1 MKKKKRQSIKTL
13 IVSDIMMIICICM
26 LLYPISSDLWNAQH
40 TSKMFGG
47 YQKNVE
53 SMDQDTYDQVLKQ
66 AEEYNETL
74 RDRGASRFTMSE
86 EERQVYESC
95 LKIPGTDVMG
105 YITCDKIGVKNV
117 PIYHGTGSAVLQS
130 GVGHYEGSSLP
141 IGGSSTHCVLS
152 GHTGMAGLKM
162 FSELT
167 KLEIGDLFQIKVL
180 DQTLTYQV
188 DDIHQ
193 VYPDDL
199 SYLGIEEGKDY
210 CTLITCIPIGL
221 NSQRLLVRGERVDNP
236 EELIKAAR
244 QKKTNILEK
253 ICSWL
258 MARFATYELVMALAA
273 ILIILLFIIPDMRKI
288 VRTLRM
294 RKAERSRKK

>member
-1 MKKKKRQSIKTL
+1 MRKKKKKKQSIKVL
-13 IVSDIMMIICICM
+13 IVSDIMMVICICM
-26 LLYPISSDLWNAQH
+26 LLYPIVSDIWNEQH

-53 SMDQDTYDQVLKQ
+53 NMDQDTYDQMLKQ
-66 AEEYNETL
+66 AKEYNNSL
-74 RDRGASRFTMSE
+74 KDRGMSRFTMTE
-86 EERQVYESC
+86 DEQRIYESC

-167 KLEIGDLFQIKVL
+167 KLEKGDLFQIKVL
-180 DQTLTYQV
+180 DRTLTYQV

-193 VYPDDL
+193 VKPDDL
-199 SYLGIEEGKDY
+199 SYLGIEEGEDY

-221 NSQRLLVRGERVDNP
+221 NSQRLLVRGQRVDNP
-236 EELIKAAR
+236 EELVKAAQ
-244 QKKTNILEK
+244 QKKTNIFEK
-253 ICSWL
+253 IWSWL
-258 MARFATYELVMALAA
+258 MARFATYELVMTLAA

-288 VRTLRM
+288 ARLLQI
-294 RKAERSRKK
+294 RKAERG